1 MFCLKTPLSKNKEI
15 CFNFKSIIPYFSYL
29 LGHYTNYF
37 IYKFI
42 INKTKIMYLDFWFVC
57 KSK

>member
-1 MFCLKTPLSKNKEI
+1 MFCLKTLLSKNKEI
-15 CFNFKSIIPYFSYL
+15 GFNFKSIIPYFSYL

-37 IYKFI
+37 LYKFI
-42 INKTKIMYLDFWFVC
+42 INKTKIMYLVFWVVY